1 MKARVEIGEMDPST
15 EYFVGTCSHVGE
27 SAEID
32 ACGRR
37 RLDWLKAMRGEG
49 LRVNVALLEGEAV
62 GFIYSM
68 PVEKC
73 PWGPAGRDL
82 TVIPCLW
89 VLEKGRGVGAG
100 RGLVTEV
107 EREARERKSKG
118 VCAEAYYWDFW
129 FMPGG
134 FYEKLG
140 YSVLERRGE
149 RALLWKVFDSTAEPP
164 RFFESAYRFE
174 PVPGKVVVDLFWN
187 RLCQTSE
194 IEAQRVR
201 DVAAEFGDRVLLN
214 EYPAHEVEVRDR
226 YQLSRGIY
234 VNGKEIFWGYE
245 APREGIREAVHR
257 ALTPSA

>member
-1 MKARVEIGEMDPST
+1 MARVQIKKMDSST

-32 ACGRR
+32 ACGHR
-37 RLDWLKAMRGEG
+37 RLDWLKAMRGKG
-49 LRVNVALLEGEAV
+49 LRVNVALVDGEPA

-68 PVEKC
+68 PIEVC

-89 VLEKGRGVGAG
+89 LLERGRGIGAG
-100 RGLVTEV
+100 RALEAEV
-107 EREARERKSKG
+107 EREAKKQKAKG
-118 VCAEAYYWDFW
+118 IVTEAYFWDFW
-129 FMPGG
+129 FMPAG
-134 FYEKLG
+134 FFEKLG
-140 YSVLERRGE
+140 YSVAVRRGE
-149 RALLWKVFDSTAEPP
+149 RALLWKTFDSSAETP
-164 RFFESAYRFE
+164 RFLESAYSFE

-201 DVAAEFGDRVLLN
+201 EVASELGDRVIVN

-226 YQLSRGIY
+226 CQLFRGIY
-234 VNGKEIFWGYE
+234 VNGREIFWGYE
-245 APREGIREAVHR
+245 APREGIREAIQKTLDR
-257 ALTPSA
+257 K